1 MPEPCVGYQ
10 GSVHSRNPCGMILIR
25 QWSVTD
31 CLGTVSSS
39 AILVLRTYAVW
50 SHDRRVGIALL
61 LGTLGQFGLW
71 LTSAQAVFTR
81 NSPAHAT
88 QRLRIRDPY
97 GTPSTDSAPCTAQH
111 RAHSSWPSSR
121 TVSTLQSPRSQAL
134 SVPQRWC
141 LTCLFSHSPRGA
153 FGRIEDAVGSVV
165 SYYATGSRTLQQRAR
180 RTGRRRS
187 SRPARRHPCSRFS
200 FSRLRSSSPRSRLQP
215 CSATLT
221 PPAQARPVARVQ
233 PLPRPADHSRASR
246 ASSARVTA
254 SAPRRAVTTRSPD
267 SVACRASRVL
277 RRGAMLST
285 LSSMCWTRW
294 TMSLAGSCLPSTSA
308 LHSRHIHRRF
318 RPALRCP
325 RRHHLPTLGVNA
337 DARLTWTRPCVPR
350 ASITSALL
358 IPYAGT

>member
-39 AILVLRTYAVW
+39 AILVLRTHAVW
-50 SHDRRVGIALL
+50 GHDRRVGITLL

-71 LTSAQAVFTR
+71 LTSAQTVFTR
-81 NSPAHAT
+81 DSPAHAT
-88 QRLRIRDPY
+88 QRLRIRAPY

-111 RAHSSWPSSR
+111 RARSSWPFSP

-134 SVPQRWC
+134 SVLQRWC
-141 LTCLFSHSPRGA
+141 LTCLFSHSPHGA
-153 FGRIEDAVGSVV
+153 FGRTADAAGSVV
-165 SYYATGSRTLQQRAR
+165 SYYATGSRTSQLRAR

-200 FSRLRSSSPRSRLQP
+200 FSRLRSSSPRSRPQP
-215 CSATLT
+215 CSAIST
-221 PPAQARPVARVQ
+221 PPVQ
-233 PLPRPADHSRASR
+233 PLPRPASPSRALR
-246 ASSARVTA
+246 ASSAPVTA
-254 SAPRRAVTTRSPD
+254 NAPRRAVTTSPV
-267 SVACRASRVL
+267 SVACHASRVL
-277 RRGAMLST
+277 RRGAMLSA
-285 LSSMCWTRW
+285 LSSVCWTRW
-294 TMSLAGSCLPSTSA
+294 TMSLAGSCLAPTSA
-308 LHSRHIHRRF
+308 LHSRNIHRRS
-318 RPALRCP
+318 RPAPRCR

-337 DARLTWTRPCVPR
+337 DARRTWTRLWVPR
-350 ASITSALL
+350 ASIASALL